1 MHWETLR
8 TSFSLSAM
16 AKEAFMIC
24 PRCASEQSD
33 ELKFCKSCGAN
44 LEAVRYVLDNREI
57 PAGFDWSKTWVADM
71 FLSQAEQKRRK
82 RQLEMQMGI
91 TPAEKR
97 RTEIK
102 AGVITA
108 AAGSGVAILLYF
120 LMQGIILSGRANG
133 AEQIL
138 SRIWIAGV
146 IPIFVGLAL
155 IINGVFVSRKQGDSS
170 EGLDTDSSAL
180 ASGPTRR
187 TLGVGDVDPTGP
199 ATFSVTEGT
208 TKHLDK
214 LDSNDRVS

>member
-1 MHWETLR
+1 
-8 TSFSLSAM
+8 
-16 AKEAFMIC
+16 MIC
-24 PRCASEQSD
+24 PRCASEQRD

-82 RQLEMQMGI
+82 RQFELQSGI
-91 TPAEKR
+91 TPEEKR

-108 AAGSGVAILLYF
+108 CAGLGVAMLLYF
-120 LMQGIILSGRANG
+120 LMQGIILSGKAGG
-133 AEQIL
+133 ADEIL

-146 IPIFVGLAL
+146 IPLFIGIAL
-155 IINGVFVSRKQGDSS
+155 IINGVFVSKRHGAIG
-170 EGLDTDSSAL
+170 EGLMPDPDSL

-187 TLGVGDVDPTGP
+187 TLGVGDLDQAGP

-214 LDSNDRVS
+214 VDSNDRVS

>member
-1 MHWETLR
+1 
-8 TSFSLSAM
+8 
-16 AKEAFMIC
+16 MIC
-24 PRCASEQSD
+24 PRCASEQND

-82 RQLEMQMGI
+82 RQLELQSGI
-91 TPAEKR
+91 TPEEKR

-102 AGVITA
+102 AGVIA
-108 AAGSGVAILLYF
+108 AATGMGVALLLYF
-120 LMQGIILSGRANG
+120 LMQGIILSGRAAG
-133 AEQIL
+133 SEEIL
-138 SRIWIAGV
+138 SRLWIAGV

-155 IINGVFVSRKQGDSS
+155 IINGVFISKKQGDNRERSMS
-170 EGLDTDSSAL
+170 EPDFF
-180 ASGPTRR
+180 ASRPNPR
-187 TLGVGDVDPTGP
+187 TLGVGHIEQPGP

-214 LDSNDRVS
+214 LDSNDKVS

>member
-1 MHWETLR
+1 
-8 TSFSLSAM
+8 
-16 AKEAFMIC
+16 MIC

-82 RQLEMQMGI
+82 RQIELQSGI
-91 TPAEKR
+91 TPEEKR

-108 AAGSGVAILLYF
+108 ATGLGVAVLLYF
-120 LMQGIILSGRANG
+120 LMQGIILSGRAAG
-133 AEQIL
+133 SEEIL
-138 SRIWIAGV
+138 SRLWIAGV

-155 IINGVFVSRKQGDSS
+155 IINGVFVSRKPGDKRESPV
-170 EGLDTDSSAL
+170 TDPKSFA
-180 ASGPTRR
+180 AQPDHR
-187 TLGVGDVDPTGP
+187 TLGVGDIDLAGPT
-199 ATFSVTEGT
+199 TFSVTEGT

-214 LDSNDRVS
+214 LDSK

>member
-1 MHWETLR
+1 
-8 TSFSLSAM
+8 
-16 AKEAFMIC
+16 MIC

-33 ELKFCKSCGAN
+33 ELKFCKACGAN

-82 RQLEMQMGI
+82 RQLELQSGI
-91 TPAEKR
+91 TPEEKR

-108 AAGSGVAILLYF
+108 ATGLGVAVLLYF
-120 LMQGIILSGRANG
+120 LMQGIILSGRAAG
-133 AEQIL
+133 SEEIL
-138 SRIWIAGV
+138 RRLWIAGV
-146 IPIFVGLAL
+146 IPIFVGIAL
-155 IINGVFVSRKQGDSS
+155 IINGVFVSRKQGDNRESLVNDPKS
-170 EGLDTDSSAL
+170 L
-180 ASGPTRR
+180 AAQPDHR
-187 TLGVGDVDPTGP
+187 TLGVGDIDLAGP

-214 LDSNDRVS
+214 LDSK

>member
-1 MHWETLR
+1 
-8 TSFSLSAM
+8 
-16 AKEAFMIC
+16 MIC

-82 RQLEMQMGI
+82 RQIELQSGI
-91 TPAEKR
+91 TPEEKR

-108 AAGSGVAILLYF
+108 ASGLGVALLLYF
-120 LMQGIILSGRANG
+120 LMQGIILSGRAAG
-133 AEQIL
+133 AEEIL

-155 IINGVFVSRKQGDSS
+155 IINGVFVSRKQDDHRESS
-170 EGLDTDSSAL
+170 VPDPNSL
-180 ASGPTRR
+180 AAGPNRR
-187 TLGVGDVDPTGP
+187 TLGAGEIDQGGP

-208 TKHLDK
+208 TKHLGK

>member
-1 MHWETLR
+1 
-8 TSFSLSAM
+8 
-16 AKEAFMIC
+16 MIC

-82 RQLEMQMGI
+82 RQLELQMGI
-91 TPAEKR
+91 TPGEKR

-120 LMQGIILSGRANG
+120 LMQGIILSGRAVG
-133 AEQIL
+133 AEEIL

-155 IINGVFVSRKQGDSS
+155 IINGVFVSRKQDDSS

-187 TLGVGDVDPTGP
+187 TLGAGDVDQTGP

>member
-1 MHWETLR
+1 
-8 TSFSLSAM
+8 
-16 AKEAFMIC
+16 MIC
-24 PRCASEQSD
+24 PRCASEQRD

-82 RQLEMQMGI
+82 RQLELQSGI
-91 TPAEKR
+91 TPEEKR

-108 AAGSGVAILLYF
+108 ATGLGVALLLYF
-120 LMQGIILSGRANG
+120 LMQGIILSGRAAG
-133 AEQIL
+133 SEEIL
-138 SRIWIAGV
+138 SRLWIAGV
-146 IPIFVGLAL
+146 IPLFVGLAL
-155 IINGVFVSRKQGDSS
+155 IINGVFVSRKQGDRT
-170 EGLDTDSSAL
+170 EGWDSDSISL
-180 ASGPTRR
+180 ASSPTRR
-187 TLGVGDVDPTGP
+187 TLGVGDIDQAGP

-214 LDSNDRVS
+214 IDNNEKVS